1 MELGLGEWE
10 VSYFRFL
17 LCVLDVVTAPLT
29 EGGPILRPGALGEM
43 VVTLFSFSVVLVGER
58 LVWGSRGS
66 RGLPLLL
73 GR

>member
-1 MELGLGEWE
+1 MGWE
-10 VSYFRFL
+10 VSFFAVR
-17 LCVLDVVTAPLT
+17 VRRRDRPLN
-29 EGGPILRPGALGEM
+29 GGSGPIIRPGALGEM